1 MNVIGAIDVARHA
14 VAYRRAHHDD
24 GVVNVSSTAVRKG
37 MANEYIDYAASK
49 VAIETLTLDL
59 VDELASEGIRV
70 NAVRPRLI
78 ETDTHAKGGVPNR
91 ISQLAHTT
99 PLERAGTPQELAAA
113 ILCLLSDEA
122 SYTKRSIR
130 DVAGAGSG
138 QAFTIP
144 EQCQSWARASLENAN
159 LERFIVPNFVVLAW
173 RTRCMRALLPAQ
185 EPRCQCYQRYILT
198 PRSASLRP

>member
-14 VAYRRAHHDD
+14 VANTRAHHGGGD
-24 GVVNVSSTAVRKG
+24 VNISSIAVRKG

-49 VAIETLTLDL
+49 VAIETFTLGL
-59 VDELASEGIRV
+59 VDELASDGIRV

-78 ETDTHAKGGVPNR
+78 ETDIHAKGGVLNR

-113 ILCLLSDEA
+113 ILCLLSDVA

-130 DVAGAGSG
+130 DVAGSSSG
-138 QAFTIP
+138 QAFTMP
-144 EQCQSWARASLENAN
+144 KLGQS
-159 LERFIVPNFVVLAW
+159 
-173 RTRCMRALLPAQ
+173 
-185 EPRCQCYQRYILT
+185 
-198 PRSASLRP
+198 